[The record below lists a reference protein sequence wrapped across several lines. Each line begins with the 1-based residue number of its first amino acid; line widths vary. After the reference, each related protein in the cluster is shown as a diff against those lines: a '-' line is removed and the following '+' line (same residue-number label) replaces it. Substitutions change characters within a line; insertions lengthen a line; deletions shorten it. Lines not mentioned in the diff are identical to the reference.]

1 MTSKATYTRL
11 SHTASWSQGIRL
23 VAGMQR
29 SANGCNPEAIP
40 SRMSRLGKGFDPMAA
55 GR

>member
-1 MTSKATYTRL
+1 MISKATYLRHP
-11 SHTASWSQGIRL
+11 HTAKWSQGIGL

>member
-1 MTSKATYTRL
+1 MINHATYSGQ
-11 SHTASWSQGIRL
+11 SHTTLWSQGISL
-23 VAGMQR
+23 VAGMER

-40 SRMSRLGKGFDPMAA
+40 GRAKRLGKDFDPMAA

>member
-1 MTSKATYTRL
+1 MKSNATYL
-11 SHTASWSQGIRL
+11 KHTHPASWSQGMRL
-23 VAGMQR
+23 VAGMER

-40 SRMSRLGKGFDPMAA
+40 SRQCRLGKGFDPMAA